1 MALAHT
7 LAGLLE
13 NPAANLL
20 LNWGVPIAV
29 FVIVLGYTKRT
40 AAARHQN
47 ASSRSPR

>member
-29 FVIVLGYTKRT
+29 LVVVLGYTKRT
-40 AAARHQN
+40 VAAARHQ
-47 ASSRSPR
+47 ATS

>member
-13 NPAANLL
+13 NPVANLL

-29 FVIVLGYTKRT
+29 FVIVLGYPKRT
-40 AAARHQN
+40 AAAARHHA
-47 ASSRSPR
+47 AS